1 MIYLD
6 YNATAPVKPA
16 VRAAVAEAMERHGNA
31 SSVHRYGRIARRHIE
46 DARARVAALV
56 GVKSAQVIFTSGGTE
71 SNNLALANVRAGSSV
86 TMSAIEHESVLS
98 CAPEAVRIPVN
109 ENGVVDLGQAR
120 AILRDMPAGSLVS
133 VMMVN
138 NETGVIQP
146 VARLA
151 ELSREHGHYMH
162 TDAVQAAG
170 RLPLDFGALGVDYMS
185 LSAHKIGGPQGIG
198 ALIVSERA
206 QAGLVPL
213 LRGGGQEM
221 NRRAGTENVAGI
233 AGFGVAAQLA
243 ADDLRD
249 TPRLARLRGRLE
261 RRLQEMGGEDVEIVG
276 AGAPRVANTCCV
288 VTAGIPGE
296 TQVMALDLEGVAV
309 SAGAACSSGK
319 VKTSHVLRAMGMEED
334 RAKSGLRISLGWGT
348 EASDIE
354 RCVTAWQ
361 KIYARAGGRNK
372 SKAA

>member
-6 YNATAPVKPA
+6 YNATAPMKPA
-16 VRAAVAEAMERHGNA
+16 VRAAVTEAMERHGNA

-46 DARARVAALV
+46 DARANVAAFA
-56 GVKSAQVIFTSGGTE
+56 GVKPSQVIFTSGGTE
-71 SNNLALANVRAGSSV
+71 SNNLVMRNARTESAIAI
-86 TMSAIEHESVLS
+86 SAIEHESVLS
-98 CAPEAVRIPVN
+98 CAPGATRIPVDSR
-109 ENGVVDLGQAR
+109 GVVDLEQAR
-120 AILRDMPAGSLVS
+120 AVLRKMPEQALVS
-133 VMMVN
+133 VMLVN

-146 VARLA
+146 VAEIA
-151 ELSREHGHYMH
+151 EIAREHGHYMH

-170 RLPLDFGALGVDYMS
+170 RLPLDFNALGADYLS

-198 ALIVSERA
+198 ALIVSERV
-206 QAGLVPL
+206 QASFLPL
-213 LRGGGQEM
+213 MRGGGQEM
-221 NRRAGTENVAGI
+221 NRRPGTENVPGI

-249 TPRLARLRGRLE
+249 MPRLAHLRDRLE
-261 RRLQEMGGEDVEIVG
+261 RRLRDMGGEDVEIVG
-276 AGAPRVANTCCV
+276 SEAPRVANTSCI
-288 VTAGIPGE
+288 VTAGIAGE
-296 TQVMALDLEGVAV
+296 TQVMAMDLEGVAV

-319 VKTSHVLRAMGMEED
+319 VKSSRVLLAMGMPED
-334 RAKSGLRISLGWGT
+334 RAKSGLRISLGWQT

-361 KIYARAGGRNK
+361 KIYVRAGGRKK